1 MLTSGAVLPGPASR
15 IYKVDVKDGSETQVR
30 FGDVSAINLA
40 KIKRVL
46 DISSKENVSNY
57 ILNRH
62 AFFLIYPASVLIE
75 DVEINKSEPKKEKEP
90 VLKFPLQR

>member
-1 MLTSGAVLPGPASR
+1 MAGTASR

-30 FGDVSAINLA
+30 FGDVSAINLS

-57 ILNRH
+57 ILNRQVLSS
-62 AFFLIYPASVLIE
+62 LIYPASILIE

>member
-1 MLTSGAVLPGPASR
+1 MRSIAGPASR

-57 ILNRH
+57 ILNRQVLSS
-62 AFFLIYPASVLIE
+62 LIYPASVLIE